1 MKKSL
6 FIALAAMGFVACAEK
21 AETNVP
27 VNNGEKEQSY
37 MAVTFTADDLTRA
50 EENLEFAEGTDKE
63 RAVKSAYV
71 FFFKENGEA
80 FYVTDGD
87 DTSTNSGPNNYIKV
101 ELDKEGENMDNVSDV
116 NKSVLVL
123 KNYKGEYPA
132 QVVAVINW
140 NPTEKA
146 SYKLSEL
153 QTKITTMGDDTNGY
167 VMSNAVYMDHAG
179 KAKYATDLR
188 IENIVKPTDGE
199 SEEAAKARAAASPV
213 VIQVERVAAKVEFSA
228 KNNGKFAVGEVN
240 GKTVFAQ
247 ITGFELYNDYEES
260 WLIKKIDT
268 AWSTLPGFGFS
279 NWNNPDWLRS
289 YWAKS
294 LGGDFDANN
303 TFSWDLNGVAE
314 DVNHSAYANGEAANP
329 VYCGENTR
337 EWTEAKDVRTKVI
350 VTAKLVEQDGTTP
363 VELVQWY
370 GKYYVTEEAGR
381 TVVANTLANNYYFS
395 TDNQN
400 FTGIEGGD
408 LKCVMR
414 AVTDAKAFEVYF
426 QLSDA
431 GEAKTWYEYKDGD
444 YVVIDK
450 EVLNARLAAVEPAL
464 VYTDGMTYYY
474 TDIKHLGTPGS
485 TTEFGVVRN
494 HVYRVRIDKIVGYGT
509 PIYDGSVDFITP
521 EKPVDVSTYVAAQIN
536 ILSWRVVDP
545 GYEI

>member
-1 MKKSL
+1 MKKYL
-6 FIALAAMGFVACAEK
+6 FIALAAMGFAACAEK
-21 AETNVP
+21 AENNVP

-50 EENLEFAEGTDKE
+50 EENLEFAEGTEEE

-87 DTSTNSGPNNYIKV
+87 PSVNGGPKNYIAVDLQK
-101 ELDKEGENMDNVSDV
+101 DGQNMDNVSDIH
-116 NKSVLVL
+116 KSVLVL

-132 QVVAVINW
+132 QVVAVLNW
-140 NPTEKA
+140 TPAQN
-146 SYKLSEL
+146 SYTLENL
-153 QTKITTMGDDTNGY
+153 QTKITALGNDTDGY
-167 VMSNAVYMDHAG
+167 VMSNAVYMDFAG

-188 IENIVKPTDGE
+188 IENIVKRTAGE
-199 SEEAAKARAAASPV
+199 SEDDAKERAAASPV
-213 VIQVERVAAKVEFSA
+213 VIQVERVAAKVEFGA
-228 KNNGKFAVGEVN
+228 KNGGKFHVGEVDS
-240 GKTVFAQ
+240 KPVYAQ

-294 LGGDFDANN
+294 LGGDFGENN
-303 TFSWDLNGVAE
+303 TFSWDLNGEAE
-314 DVNHSAYANGEAANP
+314 DVNHSAYANGEAAKP

-350 VTAKLVEQDGTTP
+350 VTAQLVEQDGTTP

-381 TVVANTLANNYYFS
+381 TVVANTLANNYYYS

-426 QLSDA
+426 QLSDD

-444 YVVIDK
+444 YSEIALD
-450 EVLNARLAAVEPAL
+450 VLNERLAAVEPAL
-464 VYTDGMTYYY
+464 VYTNGMTYYY

-509 PIYDGSVDFITP
+509 PIYDGSVNFITP

>member
-1 MKKSL
+1 MKKYL
-6 FIALAAMGFVACAEK
+6 FIALAAMGFAACAEK
-21 AETNVP
+21 AENNVP

-50 EENLEFAEGTDKE
+50 EENLEFAEGTDVE
-63 RAVKSAYV
+63 RAVNLAYV

-80 FYVTDGD
+80 FPVTDG

-101 ELDKEGENMDNVSDV
+101 DLEKEGENMDNVSDV

-146 SYKLSEL
+146 SYTLSEL

-188 IENIVKPTDGE
+188 VENIVKLVAGE
-199 SEEAAKARAAASPV
+199 SEEDAKARAAASPV

-228 KNNGKFAVGEVN
+228 KQNGKFAVGEVN

-260 WLIKKIDT
+260 WLIKRINT
-268 AWSTLPGFGFS
+268 SWSNIANFGMTS
-279 NWNNPDWLRS
+279 TWNDADWKRS
-289 YWAKS
+289 YWAQS
-294 LGGDFDANN
+294 LGKPFGENN

-314 DVNHSAYANGEAANP
+314 DVNHSAFADGEAENP

-350 VTAKLVEQDGTTP
+350 VTAQLVEQDGTTP

-431 GEAKTWYEYKDGD
+431 GFAKTWYEYKDGS
-444 YVVIDK
+444 YVPILK
-450 EVLNARLAAVEPAL
+450 EELNARLATVEPAL
-464 VYTDGMTYYY
+464 VYANGMTYYY
-474 TDIKHLGTPGS
+474 TDIKHLGTPDS

-494 HVYRVRIDKIVGYGT
+494 HVYRVRIDKVVGYGT
-509 PIYDGSVDFITP
+509 PIYDGSVNFITP